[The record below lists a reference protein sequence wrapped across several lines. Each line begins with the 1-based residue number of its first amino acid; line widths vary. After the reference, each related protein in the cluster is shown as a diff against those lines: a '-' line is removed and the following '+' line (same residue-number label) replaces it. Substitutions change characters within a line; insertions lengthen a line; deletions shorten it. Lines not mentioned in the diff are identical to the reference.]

1 MLLRSVFDR
10 FENII
15 TIEDGCIKGGF
26 GDAVLDYAQTS
37 SYKGRIHKLGIP
49 DKFIEQGDTK
59 ELYELAGISS
69 EKIKSKIK
77 AVLNF

>member
-1 MLLRSVFDR
+1 MLQSVFNR

-15 TIEDGCIKGGF
+15 TIEDGCMKGGF

-49 DKFIEQGDTK
+49 DEFIEQGDTK
-59 ELYELAGISS
+59 ELYDLAGISS
-69 EKIKSKIK
+69 EKIKDKIK
-77 AVLNF
+77 AILNP